1 MRIRLTA
8 LTATTSAAV
17 LLLPG
22 QIVAAQDMAPTPA
35 SAERPPLT
43 GAAELAAK
51 PKKKNRRRS
60 YITPGYKPKRKILPT
75 TAVDPPTRPLIQL
88 SDAATRPRVLLD
100 AAGTAHLTWV
110 EKGPADRPGDVEV
123 YCRLP
128 RGAQGCDAVKRWPEA
143 YLPKIAVSD
152 LGGVQ
157 PLAVNDDLALVSS
170 RYPYDLVPIP
180 GRPPSTT
187 PDYEDAVATFLDVS
201 VDGGDT
207 FAPRTWIGD
216 LPVHDAA
223 VFGSGGSPSI
233 IAITDTVTGG
243 TSIQTYPSGKST
255 VKTALVGPG
264 DQAVGGRVV
273 NDGGVPLAAWAD
285 FLGNGFLGRWNG
297 SGDPNNVG
305 TWERAPIGPAS
316 EPSLASGPAGTFLL
330 AKPGLSGTPALRRVS
345 GVTAGTPVEA
355 APGDFATVAQDGAGG
370 VYVGSVEPGQRARFQ
385 LQRGDGTS
393 LGRATPVAT
402 APEGQAFSE
411 PRFGVHPDGGGVVV
425 LNGSGR
431 IYNTLWATSFGT
443 LAPTGQVGLGKKPG
457 GGVVG
462 PDAVVECGRI
472 AFGAVEM
479 RTEQGCFFNAGSS
492 SQATATTA
500 ASGGIRVA
508 QGPVDLNGLWLRPD
522 PGVQIQVDPAKKTID
537 TTGPIQVQ
545 LDAAGGPITLWRGEL
560 HLRLPTPRE
569 RTLLASFDASQF
581 AAVLKGFP
589 ISGRVD
595 VELTDKGVRIPVY
608 LKLPKAFAGTR
619 GDAVLRAT
627 VGSGLQLDSLRIEI
641 GEAFLGGPTLRNAVL
656 EYASGQDEWR
666 GQAELLMPPGRGS
679 LSIAARIRFSAGAFR
694 EGGAEVGY
702 YPGVPLF
709 KGVYLHKVRGKFGL
723 DPVRISVGG
732 TIGVLPAGAGTFLVT
747 DEADAAVTF
756 GVPWRAEMRG
766 TSRLVD
772 TIPVQDMRMLVT
784 GDGFVAYTGGVRY
797 GIGGVRFDSGLSL
810 AFDLQRELFSGRF
823 SGGKV
828 TVDFPAPVPDVSLP
842 ISDVVI
848 SNRGIGAC
856 GPGGAGFRWAF
867 TDSSPVL
874 FPPFGS
880 SCNLGPIEVVLGP
893 RQAKAKWRRAAS
905 AGKLRAASGI
915 RISGGKRAFLHIDGD
930 SAAPT
935 VILIDPKGNRLE
947 PTAPATVAAAK
958 KARVVA
964 LENGTQTIVSI
975 RNPGKGRWTVEPI
988 AGSAPITGI
997 RRTQTQPAPRLKT
1010 RVVRSNGRVALR
1022 YSLRGGTKL
1031 GAIIREE
1038 TGKGTSRV
1046 IGRITSGNGTL
1057 RIPTGGPAGRRVLRA
1072 DVTRATI
1079 PIVSLPAGRY
1089 TAPPR
1094 PKPGK
1099 PRAVRIK
1106 RTKKGVLVRWRPI
1119 PRADAQAV
1127 VIRTGDGM
1135 RRRITAGPKARKL
1148 RLTGIDRDDRAAVIV
1163 RGITDSGLSGA
1174 PARARIRP
1182 NKKRG

>member
-1 MRIRLTA
+1 MRTRATA

-17 LLLPG
+17 LLLAGPM
-22 QIVAAQDMAPTPA
+22 VAAQPVEPSTPIADAAGRVSLNDA
-35 SAERPPLT
+35 S
-43 GAAELAAK
+43 ELAKK
-51 PKKKNRRRS
+51 PKKKKRRS
-60 YITPGYKPKRKILPT
+60 YTTPGYKPKRKKLPT
-75 TAVDPPTRPLIQL
+75 VAVDPPTRPLIQL

-100 AAGTAHLTWV
+100 AAGTAHITWV

-143 YLPKIAVSD
+143 YLPNLAVAD

-157 PLAVNDDLALVSS
+157 PLAINDDLALVSS

-180 GRPPSTT
+180 GRPPGNT
-187 PDYEDAVATFLDVS
+187 PEYEDAVATFLDIS

-223 VFGSGGSPSI
+223 VFGSADSPSI
-233 IAITDTVTGG
+233 AAITDTVTGG

-255 VKTALVGPG
+255 VKSALVGPG

-285 FLGNGFLGRWNG
+285 IFGNGFLGRWNG
-297 SGDPNNVG
+297 SGDPNDVG
-305 TWERAPIGPAS
+305 TWERGPIGPAS

-330 AKPGLSGTPALRRVS
+330 TKPGLSGTPQLRRVS

-355 APGDFATVAQDGAGG
+355 APGDFATVMQDGGG
-370 VYVGSVEPGQRARFQ
+370 SVYVGSLEPGPRARFQ

-431 IYNTLWATSFGT
+431 TYNTLWATSFGT

-508 QGPVDLNGLWLRPD
+508 QGPVDLNGIWLRPN

-560 HLRLPTPRE
+560 HLKLPKPRE

-619 GDAVLRAT
+619 GEAVLRAT

-641 GEAFLGGPTLRNAVL
+641 GEAFLGGPTLRNAEL

-679 LSIAARIRFSAGAFR
+679 LSIAARIRFSEGVFR
-694 EGGAEVGY
+694 EGGAEVGD

-709 KGVYLHKVRGKFGL
+709 KGVYLHKVRGKFAL
-723 DPVRISVGG
+723 DPVTISVGG

-784 GDGFVAYTGGVRY
+784 GDGFVSYTGGVRY
-797 GIGGVRFDSGLSL
+797 GIGGVQFDSGLSL

-842 ISDVVI
+842 VSDVVL

-867 TDSSPVL
+867 ADSSPVL
-874 FPPFGS
+874 FPF
-880 SCNLGPIEVVLGP
+880 SCKLGPIEVVLGP
-893 RQAKAKWRRAAS
+893 RQAKALQRRTAAEGRVRAAT
-905 AGKLRAASGI
+905 GI

-930 SAAPT
+930 STAPT

-964 LENGTQTIVSI
+964 LTNGTQTIISI
-975 RNPGKGRWTVEPI
+975 RNPGKGRWTVEPA

-1010 RVVRSNGRVALR
+1010 RVVRSNGRFALR

-1038 TGKGTSRV
+1038 TRKGTSRV
-1046 IGRITSGNGTL
+1046 IGRITAGKGTL
-1057 RIPTGGPAGRRVLRA
+1057 RIPAGGPAGRRVLRA
-1072 DVTRATI
+1072 ELTRDGIPVTS
-1079 PIVSLPAGRY
+1079 VPAGRY
-1089 TAPPR
+1089 VAPPP

-1099 PRAVRIK
+1099 PRGLRIK
-1106 RTKKGVLVRWRPI
+1106 RTKRGVLVRWRNST
-1119 PRADAQAV
+1119 RADAQNV

-1135 RRRITAGPKARKL
+1135 RRTITLGPKARRL
-1148 RLTGIDRDDRAAVIV
+1148 RVTGIDRDDRAVVTV
-1163 RGITDSGLSGA
+1163 RGVTDSGRRG
-1174 PARARIRP
+1174 PTARAVLKP
-1182 NKKRG
+1182 AKKRR